1 MRALIFLAIVV
12 SAASARAQATF
23 AVASIRPSA
32 AAVQFES
39 DGETKVLP
47 GAVQMRDVTIETC
60 IKWAYNVQRAQVSGP
75 GLLTSVRYDIL
86 AKADGTATADEMKV
100 MMQAL
105 LAERFKLQFH
115 KEKKDLR
122 SFALMVTK
130 SEPKLKQAGDDELPL
145 RQNSAMGSSAR
156 ATTMQEFADFLAGP
170 VEKPVI
176 DKTGLTGRWDFAF
189 DFSKY
194 LTDKPKGLD
203 DYLVVLNETLQGEL
217 GLKLEPE
224 RDVVDVMV
232 VDHIEK
238 ASAN

>member
-1 MRALIFLAIVV
+1 
-12 SAASARAQATF
+12 
-23 AVASIRPSA
+23 
-32 AAVQFES
+32 
-39 DGETKVLP
+39 
-47 GAVQMRDVTIETC
+47 
-60 IKWAYNVQRAQVSGP
+60 
-75 GLLTSVRYDIL
+75 
-86 AKADGTATADEMKV
+86 
-100 MMQAL
+100 
-105 LAERFKLQFH
+105 
-115 KEKKDLR
+115 
-122 SFALMVTK
+122 
-130 SEPKLKQAGDDELPL
+130 
-145 RQNSAMGSSAR
+145 MGSSAR